1 MSSLSAA
8 PPSGAAGNL
17 APLTPNLAASDRRG
31 NRFSRSERVSRLVR
45 RRALGLLGG
54 AIVALAILTG
64 LLAPLIAPDDPMRQ
78 DMAHLMEA
86 PSSAHLLGT
95 DDLGRDQLSRLI
107 FGAQVSLSVGIISVG
122 IAIAAGAALGLLTG
136 YRLGWLDEVIMRAMD
151 ALYAFPTLILAIALV
166 AALGPNIVDAMIAIS
181 VVSLPRFARLVRSQV
196 LSVRERDFVQAAR
209 VVGAGDGRILYRHIL
224 PNVLGVL
231 AVQGALTTAFA
242 ILTEANLSFLGLSAR
257 PPTPTWGSMLRAGYP
272 MLETAPWLALAPGA
286 LITVVVL
293 GFSLL
298 GDGIRDW
305 LDPRTRR

>member
-1 MSSLSAA
+1 MQVAPSLSARS
-8 PPSGAAGNL
+8 PL
-17 APLTPNLAASDRRG
+17 APAAPDVRQPLRARHQPSQR
-31 NRFSRSERVSRLVR
+31 ERLVRLAR
-45 RRALGLLGG
+45 RRALGLVGG
-54 AIVALAILTG
+54 AIVGLAILVG
-64 LLAPLIAPDDPMRQ
+64 LLAPWIAPHDPMRQ

-86 PSSAHLLGT
+86 PSALHWLGT
-95 DDLGRDQLSRLI
+95 DELGRDVLSRLI
-107 FGAQVSLSVGIISVG
+107 FGAQVSLAVGIVSVGVAVVLG
-122 IAIAAGAALGLLTG
+122 TALGLLTG
-136 YRLGWLDEVIMRAMD
+136 YRLGWLDELAMRAMD

-166 AALGPNIVDAMIAIS
+166 AALGPNLVDAMIAIA
-181 VVSLPRFARLVRSQV
+181 VVALPRFARLVRSQV
-196 LSVRERDFVQAAR
+196 LSVREREYVQAAR
-209 VVGAGDGRILYRHIL
+209 VIGAGDGRILSRHIL

-257 PPTPTWGSMLRAGYP
+257 PPTPTWGSMLRSGYP
-272 MLETAPWLALAPGA
+272 LLETAPWLALAPGA